1 MDLNSPLF
9 DSIRIRPTC
18 DEPKT
23 GSGGTGAGGTGSGG
37 AGAAKTGAGRTSA
50 GRGRTS
56 GASTGTAETGCE
68 AEGCTHPGI
77 YRAPKGR
84 RQEGEYWRFCIDHV
98 RAYNA
103 SYNYF
108 AGMNDAAV
116 EAYQKDAVI
125 GHRPTWSM
133 GVNRSPEAAAAAT
146 AKPGAERDWGYADP
160 LGILRAGGVGAAR
173 RAAAP
178 EPQRPRHSA
187 AVRKALDVLGLDESA
202 DTAAIKAQYKTL
214 VKRFHPDA
222 NGGDRSFEERLRD
235 IIRAHD
241 ILRGAN
247 LC

>member
-9 DSIRIRPTC
+9 DRIRIKPTC
-18 DEPKT
+18 DDPKQ
-23 GSGGTGAGGTGSGG
+23 GAKAGTRAGARTDAS
-37 AGAAKTGAGRTSA
+37 AGAATTEAA
-50 GRGRTS
+50 
-56 GASTGTAETGCE
+56 CE
-68 AEGCTHPGI
+68 AVGCTHPGL

-84 RQEGEYWRFCIDHV
+84 KQEGQYWRFCIDHV

-108 AGMNDAAV
+108 DGMNDAAV
-116 EAYQKDAVI
+116 EAYQKDAMI

-133 GVNRSPEAAAAAT
+133 GVNPAAGGEGKGDKGGAKGTKPE
-146 AKPGAERDWGYADP
+146 AERDWAYADP
-160 LGILRAGGVGAAR
+160 LGILRANGLGGGANR
-173 RAAAP
+173 RQAAP

-187 AVRKALDVLGLDESA
+187 AVRKALDVMGLDENA

-222 NGGDRSFEERLRD
+222 NGGDRSFEDRLRD

-241 ILRGAN
+241 VLRAAGM
-247 LC
+247 C